1 MYYSFFLEN
10 STISLFVVIKW
21 VRDAECREPLKRGKE
36 KKHTTVNAQKTQRQK
51 YLIPALGCIKTN
63 FINMSKWTT
72 ISEELS
78 LGQEW
83 GCTLHH

>member
-1 MYYSFFLEN
+1 MQNAEN
-10 STISLFVVIKW
+10 PL
-21 VRDAECREPLKRGKE
+21 REV
-36 KKHTTVNAQKTQRQK
+36 KKKTTTVNAQKTQRQK

-72 ISEELS
+72 ISEEFF

-83 GCTLHH
+83 GCTLRH

>member
-1 MYYSFFLEN
+1 MQNAEN
-10 STISLFVVIKW
+10 PL
-21 VRDAECREPLKRGKE
+21 REV
-36 KKHTTVNAQKTQRQK
+36 KKTTTTVNAQKTQRQK

-72 ISEELS
+72 VSEEFF

-83 GCTLHH
+83 GCTLRQSLIHITISGLGKP

>member
-1 MYYSFFLEN
+1 MQNAEN
-10 STISLFVVIKW
+10 
-21 VRDAECREPLKRGKE
+21 PLRGV
-36 KKHTTVNAQKTQRQK
+36 KKKTTTVNAQKTQKQK

-72 ISEELS
+72 ILEEFF

-83 GCTLHH
+83 GCTLCH